1 MASEA
6 ELKQQLDEL
15 LSEYKSKIAA
25 SANEQE
31 VRKVFAD
38 YGGSQGAIRVAQK
51 NALNA
56 LKSAPNAEKK
66 AIGLLSN
73 AVVGEAQA
81 IFDNWLKGQADRA
94 RQKDLS
100 RSVDVTLPGRRHALG
115 HLHPST
121 LARREIETIFAE
133 IGFTIAEGPQIETDF
148 TNFEALAMPPDHPA
162 RDMQDTF
169 YIENAPDLVLRTH
182 TSPVQIREMLRRPP
196 PIRIIAPGWVYR
208 KDDDPTHSPM
218 FSQVEGLC
226 VDEGITFGDL
236 KGTLLH
242 FAKKYFGEG
251 FGVRLRPSFFPFTEP
266 SAEIDFTC
274 AFCEGKGCR
283 TCKGS
288 GWIEIGGAGMVD
300 PEVFRHVGIDSEKYT
315 GFAFGWGIDRMAM
328 LRYKINDIKLLFE
341 GDMRFARQ
349 FR

>member
-1 MASEA
+1 MASSEA
-6 ELKQQLDEL
+6 ELKQQLDAL
-15 LSEYKSKIAA
+15 LSEYKTKISAA
-25 SANEQE
+25 STEQE

-38 YGGSQGAIRVAQK
+38 YGGSQGSIRLAQK
-51 NALNA
+51 NA
-56 LKSAPNAEKK
+56 LKSAPNNEKK
-66 AIGLLSN
+66 AIGLVTN
-73 AVVGEAQA
+73 AVVGEAEA
-81 IFDNWLKGQADRA
+81 LFEKWLKDQAERA
-94 RQKDLS
+94 RQADLA
-100 RSVDVTLPGRRHALG
+100 RRVDVTLPGRRHGLG

-121 LARREIETIFAE
+121 LARREIEAIFAE
-133 IGFTIAEGPQIETDF
+133 IGFTVAEGPQIETDY

-169 YIENAPDLVLRTH
+169 YVEGSADLVLRTH

-196 PIRIIAPGWVYR
+196 PIRVIVPGWVYR

-226 VDEGITFGDL
+226 VDEGVTFGDL

-242 FAKKYFGEG
+242 FAHKFFGED

-274 AFCEGKGCR
+274 AFCAGKGCR

-300 PEVFRHVGIDSEKYT
+300 PEVFRHVGYDSEKYT

-328 LRYKINDIKLLFE
+328 LKYRINDIKLFFE
-341 GDMRFARQ
+341 GDVRFARQ